1 MHIKE
6 GALDDILYVARQ
18 MVAETV
24 KEDGCRRYELV
35 RNVSD
40 ANHLL
45 ILETW
50 ESRAHLDAHSQSA
63 HYKTLIPKMD
73 EFRIGPTDVTVTE
86 AL

>member
-1 MHIKE
+1 MHLKE
-6 GALDDILYVARQ
+6 GAESGILPIARQ

-24 KEDGCRRYELV
+24 KEDGCKRYELV
-35 RNVSD
+35 RDIHDV
-40 ANHLL
+40 NHLI

-86 AL
+86 TL